1 MTQSVNLDL
10 GLLPSL
16 GELFDAFNAGKH
28 LNRTAEP
35 ALWAELE
42 SEQKQYQELFG
53 RLGFNLCV
61 DRRGF
66 AWFQFDNASS
76 NVSRTTRQ
84 LALLFMLL
92 FEMKADEGMHLHR
105 FADWSID
112 RSMLAKL
119 FERGHDLLLVEG
131 MDEEALATL
140 LDRACA
146 YGFVETAAGGW
157 RLLSAIWRYLDHFE
171 VLANERADKLEEGIE
186 DDESIETSAEEER
199 A

>member
-61 DRRGF
+61 DRRG
-66 AWFQFDNASS
+66 
-76 NVSRTTRQ
+76 
-84 LALLFMLL
+84 
-92 FEMKADEGMHLHR
+92 
-105 FADWSID
+105 
-112 RSMLAKL
+112 
-119 FERGHDLLLVEG
+119 
-131 MDEEALATL
+131 
-140 LDRACA
+140 
-146 YGFVETAAGGW
+146 
-157 RLLSAIWRYLDHFE
+157 LLSAIWRYLDHFE